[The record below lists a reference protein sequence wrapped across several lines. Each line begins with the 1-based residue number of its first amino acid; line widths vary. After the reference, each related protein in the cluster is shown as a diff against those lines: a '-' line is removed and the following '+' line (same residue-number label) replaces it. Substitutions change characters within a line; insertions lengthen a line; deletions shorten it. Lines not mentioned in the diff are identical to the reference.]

1 MFELENLKKFAK
13 NHPVITIVGCG
24 VYGIIL
30 GLCIAH
36 DLRYYGIIKK

>member
-1 MFELENLKKFAK
+1 MFELENLKKFAV
-13 NHPVITIVGCG
+13 NHPVLTIMGAG
-24 VYGIIL
+24 IL

>member
-1 MFELENLKKFAK
+1 MRIQKLKQFAVK
-13 NHPVITIVGCG
+13 HPVITILGCG